1 MSDFTREAVIKAGM
15 LAYQNGRARDDN
27 PYRNT
32 PNGRQGDIKR
42 AYWTKGWDAAASL
55 DEPIPYQITDKGR
68 ALLRE
73 AE

>member
-32 PNGRQGDIKR
+32 PNGRQG
-42 AYWTKGWDAAASL
+42 WTKGWDAAASL